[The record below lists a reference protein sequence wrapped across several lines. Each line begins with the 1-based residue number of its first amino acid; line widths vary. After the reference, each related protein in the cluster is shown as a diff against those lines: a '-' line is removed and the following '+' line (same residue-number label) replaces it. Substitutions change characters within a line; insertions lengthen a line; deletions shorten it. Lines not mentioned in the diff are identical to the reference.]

1 MLALG
6 VALSGQAVTRTDER
20 LLEGTEGLS
29 IKACLVV
36 ESLLVFYG
44 IPRPHGTAHRCQVL
58 IETRTPNSLWKT
70 KEQNIIYRNATRS
83 LLIIISSFFYDIAC
97 PFFWGE

>member
-1 MLALG
+1 MQLRLELSAGRGVLALG

-58 IETRTPNSLWKT
+58 IETRTPNSPGKPKNKILFIET
-70 KEQNIIYRNATRS
+70 PPDLY
-83 LLIIISSFFYDIAC
+83 
-97 PFFWGE
+97 